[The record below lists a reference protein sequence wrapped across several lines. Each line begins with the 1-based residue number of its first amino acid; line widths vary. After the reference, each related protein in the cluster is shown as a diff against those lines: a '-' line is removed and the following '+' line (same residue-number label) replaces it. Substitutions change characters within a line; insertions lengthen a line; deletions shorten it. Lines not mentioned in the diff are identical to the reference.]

1 MIRELFNTC
10 IENGRLVEVVFLSRR
25 DPGAV
30 VRRIGL
36 PIAIGPVELSSDSED
51 RFQLIEIGHS
61 CQGGHPLYLRPDRVL
76 AVRPLHEHPEQDRE
90 MVAFAGVGWA
100 ARSGQWLPA
109 DNQEASAQPAPQ
121 TLCALGKERT

>member
-1 MIRELFNTC
+1 MIRDLFTTC
-10 IENGRLVEVVFLSRR
+10 IENGRLVEVVFLSRK

-36 PIAIGPVELSSDSED
+36 PVAVGPVELSSDGED
-51 RFQLIEIGHS
+51 RFQLIEIGQR
-61 CQGGHPLYLRPDRVL
+61 CQGGHPLYLRPERVL

-100 ARSGQWLPA
+100 ARSGHWRPT
-109 DNQEASAQPAPQ
+109 NEAKEGAQPAPR
-121 TLCALGKERT
+121 TVCALGEERT